1 MNINKIE
8 RKLKKFGLQPS
19 QKYLLLCVD
28 KQKLYLIKN
37 GKILKS
43 YPVSTSRFGTGSE
56 KDSYKTP
63 LGTHRIF
70 KKIGNNVP
78 IGAIFEGRKFT
89 GKIARIPSDEDLI
102 TTRILWLEGMEW
114 AKNRGGNV
122 DTMKRYIY
130 IHGTPQEHKIGV
142 PASKGCIRMK
152 NQDIVSLYDNVEE
165 GTLLHI
171 SQCFFLAEEEEEEE
185 LLE

>member
-1 MNINKIE
+1 MSINKIE
-8 RKLKKFGLQPS
+8 SKLKKFGLKPS
-19 QKYLLLCVD
+19 EKFLLLCVD

-37 GKILKS
+37 RKILKS
-43 YPVSTSRFGTGSE
+43 YPVSTSKFGTGNE

-70 KKIGNNVP
+70 KKFGDDAP

-102 TTRILWLEGMEW
+102 TTRILWLEGLEW
-114 AKNRGGNV
+114 SKNRGGNV
-122 DTMKRYIY
+122 DTMERYIY
-130 IHGTPQEHKIGV
+130 IHGTPEEHKIGI

-152 NQDIVSLYDNVEE
+152 NQDIVSLYNNVEE

-171 SQCFFLAEEEEEEE
+171 IPQCLFLAEEEEE